1 MTIGSNG
8 SATLSLAGTQPAG
21 PLGYYS
27 WTFGQAARDPLYI
40 LVVIYIFFPYFSNVV
55 VGDPVRGQALVG
67 YVNTAAG
74 VIMALTVPFLG
85 AIADKVGRLK
95 PWLAV
100 AVGVVAGCAIL
111 LWWVTPNALEQGMG
125 LLPILA
131 TLIAMN
137 IAFAYAEVFHNAM
150 LPRVAPAD
158 KAGLISGMAFAL
170 GNLGGLSLMLL
181 VLLVFALPGTVSL
194 SWVADAPWFGVDQ
207 SAHEHDRLVGPLSA
221 VWLLVFTLPVLL
233 FTPDG
238 RRSSLSWRQAAQAG
252 VGEVWETVRNLRHYT
267 NVARYLF
274 ARMFFN
280 DGMVGVLIFG
290 GIYASGVFGWG
301 SSELLIFGLCTSTT
315 AMLGAYAGGTLDDL
329 LGSKRTLMIAV
340 SATAVIFLVML
351 SIAPGQI
358 LFVVALSK
366 DAVWSLPFFNTPAE
380 ICYFLANQ
388 IFAVFF
394 VTGLSASRTLM
405 ARIAPPSMTAQ
416 FFALYGL
423 SGSVTAFLAPLMVAT
438 VTDFFASARLGMG
451 ALIVLILLGVML
463 LAGVTQEQ
471 ASELSRQSES

>member
-1 MTIGSNG
+1 MTIASNG
-8 SATLSLAGTQPAG
+8 SATLSLAGTKPAS

-100 AVGVVAGCAIL
+100 AVSVVALCAFL
-111 LWWVTPNALEQGMG
+111 LWWVTPNALDQGMG
-125 LLPILA
+125 LMPILGM
-131 TLIAMN
+131 LIAMN

-221 VWLLVFTLPVLL
+221 FWLLVFTLPVLL

-238 RRSSLSWRQAAQAG
+238 VRSSLLWRQAARAG

-267 NVARYLF
+267 NVARYLL

-358 LFVVALSK
+358 LFVVAISK

-405 ARIAPPSMTAQ
+405 ARISPPSMTAQ

-438 VTDFFASARLGMG
+438 VTDVFASARLGMG

-471 ASELSRQSES
+471 ASELSGQGKS